1 MDAIA
6 EKTLK
11 TTVAITA
18 GRGRGKS
25 AALGLAIAG
34 SLVFGYSNILVTA
47 PTPENLKT
55 LFEFLVKGI
64 ESLGFKEHQDYQIM
78 RMGGED

>member
-1 MDAIA
+1 MDSIA

-34 SLVFGYSNILVTA
+34 SLAFGYSNILVTA
-47 PTPENLKT
+47 PAP
-55 LFEFLVKGI
+55 
-64 ESLGFKEHQDYQIM
+64 
-78 RMGGED
+78 